1 VRQILKKKDYSH
13 GTGKRKEAVAQVRLM
28 PGSGAITINGMP
40 FEERFIRTAHRQ
52 IIMKPM
58 ESTETVGKYDAV
70 IKVAGGGIA
79 GQCCAIS
86 HGIARALLNENEKY
100 KPMLRRDGLLTRDSR
115 VKERQKPGLKRARKA
130 PQYTK
135 R

>member
-1 VRQILKKKDYSH
+1 LKKKGYSH

-28 PGSGAITINGMP
+28 PGSGTILVNGTP
-40 FEERFIRTAHRQ
+40 YEERFNRIQHRQ
-52 IIMKPM
+52 MIMKPM
-58 ESTETVGKYDAV
+58 LVTETVGKYDAI
-70 IKVAGGGIA
+70 IKIAGGGVA
-79 GQCCAIS
+79 GQCGAIS
-86 HGIARALLNENEKY
+86 HGIARALLQEKESFR
-100 KPMLRRDGLLTRDSR
+100 PLLRQEGLLTRDSR

>member
-1 VRQILKKKDYSH
+1 LKKKGYSY
-13 GTGKRKEAVAQVRLM
+13 GTGKRKEAVAQIRLM
-28 PGSGAITINGMP
+28 PGSGTILVNGNP
-40 FEERFIRTAHRQ
+40 YEEKFTRIQHRQ

-58 ESTETVGKYDAV
+58 LITETTSKYDAI
-70 IKVAGGGIA
+70 IKIAGGGIA
-79 GQCCAIS
+79 GQCSAIS
-86 HGIARALLNENEKY
+86 HGIARALLQENESF
-100 KPMLRRDGLLTRDSR
+100 KPLLRKEGLLTRDSR

>member
-1 VRQILKKKDYSH
+1 MKKKAYSH

-28 PGSGAITINGMP
+28 PGSGAIMINGIP
-40 FEERFIRTAHRQ
+40 YEERYNRIEHRQ
-52 IIMKPM
+52 TIMKPM
-58 ESTETVGKYDAV
+58 VVTETVGKYDV
-70 IKVAGGGIA
+70 LIKVAGGGIA
-79 GQCCAIS
+79 GQCGAIS
-86 HGIARALLNENEKY
+86 HGIARALLDEDEKFR
-100 KPMLRRDGLLTRDSR
+100 PLLRQDGLLTRDSR

>member
-1 VRQILKKKDYSH
+1 MKKKGYSH

-28 PGSGAITINGMP
+28 PGSGTIVVNGMP
-40 FEERFIRTAHRQ
+40 YEERFNRILHRQ
-52 IIMKPM
+52 LIMKPM
-58 ESTETVGKYDAV
+58 LATDTVGKYDAI
-70 IKVAGGGIA
+70 IKIAGGGVS
-79 GQCCAIS
+79 GQCGAIT
-86 HGIARALLNENEKY
+86 HGIARALLQEKESFRVL
-100 KPMLRRDGLLTRDSR
+100 LRKEGLLSRDPR